1 MAGQGFDPNFTFS
14 WPTARIGVMEGDS
27 AVVALYSAE
36 LEKHKGGPLPEDLQE
51 AIDRTRA
58 DYERWLDAR
67 YAAARGHCDAIIDP
81 LETRAC
87 SVASRW
93 KHACSTRR
101 PPRSDATMIRIANG
115 QGFWGDW
122 LEAPVRLVEQGPIDY
137 LALDYLAEVTMSILQ
152 KQKQADPNLGYA
164 RDFPPL
170 IARIARQIR
179 ERGVKVIANAG
190 GVNPVACAREVV
202 RLAPGLKVAVVLGDD
217 VYAALDEFLAKGYEM
232 RDMDTGE
239 PIAAIRDRIQSANAY
254 IGAFP
259 LAEALAT
266 GADVVIAGRSTDTA
280 LALAPMIHRFGWK
293 ADEYDKL
300 AAGTI
305 AGHIIECGAQ
315 CTGGNCQVDWQNIP
329 DMANIGYPIVEAEPD
344 GSFVVTKHPAAGGR
358 VSSRLGEGA
367 VALRARRPEAL
378 HHAGLRGRF
387 HQRPAGR
394 RRART
399 ACACSGIRGG
409 PRPPSLKLSIS
420 YANGWKAI
428 GTLVYSWPQA
438 LEKARAADAIVRAAA
453 AAISGSRS
461 MRSTPSISASTPA
474 TARPRRRIP
483 TRPKCSCASACA
495 APDKKAVDRF
505 TRELI
510 PLVLNGPPG
519 ATGFGEGRPPV
530 REIVAYWPALVPRE
544 EIVTRVEVVE

>member
-1 MAGQGFDPNFTFS
+1 
-14 WPTARIGVMEGDS
+14 
-27 AVVALYSAE
+27 
-36 LEKHKGGPLPEDLQE
+36 
-51 AIDRTRA
+51 
-58 DYERWLDAR
+58 
-67 YAAARGHCDAIIDP
+67 
-81 LETRAC
+81 
-87 SVASRW
+87 
-93 KHACSTRR
+93 
-101 PPRSDATMIRIANG
+101 MIRIANG

-137 LALDYLAEVTMSILQ
+137 LALDYLAEITMSILQ

-170 IARIARQIR
+170 IGRIAKAMR
-179 ERGVKVIANAG
+179 ERGVRVIANAG
-190 GVNPVACAREVV
+190 GVNPAACAREVV

-217 VYAALDEFLAKGYEM
+217 VFGRIDEFLAKGYPM

-239 PIAAIRDRIQSANAY
+239 PIAGIRDRIQSANAY

-280 LALAPMIHRFGWK
+280 LTLAPMVHRYGWGPE
-293 ADEYDKL
+293 DFDKL

-315 CTGGNCQVDWQNIP
+315 CSGGNCQVDWRNIP

-344 GSFVVTKHPAAGGR
+344 GSFTVTKHAGTGGR
-358 VSSRLGEGA
+358 VSLDTVKEQLLYELGDPKSYITPDCVADFTSIRLADAG
-367 VALRARRPEAL
+367 PE
-378 HHAGLRGRF
+378 RVRV
-387 HQRPAGR
+387 
-394 RRART
+394 
-399 ACACSGIRGG
+399 SGIRGG

-438 LEKARAADAIVRAAA
+438 LEKAQAADAIVR
-453 AAISGSRS
+453 
-461 MRSTPSISASTPA
+461 
-474 TARPRRRIP
+474 
-483 TRPKCSCASACA
+483 TRLAGLGLSFEEIYTEFFGTGACLGPA
-495 APDKKAVDRF
+495 APPNPDPPEVQLRIGVRGQDRKGVDRF

-519 ATGFGEGRPPV
+519 ATGFGEGRPAV
-530 REIVAYWPALVPRE
+530 REIVAYWSALVPRE

>member
-1 MAGQGFDPNFTFS
+1 
-14 WPTARIGVMEGDS
+14 
-27 AVVALYSAE
+27 
-36 LEKHKGGPLPEDLQE
+36 
-51 AIDRTRA
+51 
-58 DYERWLDAR
+58 
-67 YAAARGHCDAIIDP
+67 
-81 LETRAC
+81 
-87 SVASRW
+87 
-93 KHACSTRR
+93 
-101 PPRSDATMIRIANG
+101 MIRIANG

-137 LALDYLAEVTMSILQ
+137 LALDYLAEITMSILQ
-152 KQKQADPNLGYA
+152 KQRQADPNLGYA

-170 IARIARQIR
+170 VARIARQIR
-179 ERGVKVIANAG
+179 EHGVKVIANAG

-217 VYAALDEFLAKGYEM
+217 VLPRLDEFLAKGYEM
-232 RDMDTGE
+232 RDMDTGA
-239 PIAAIRDRIQSANAY
+239 PISDIRGSIQSANAY

-266 GADVVIAGRSTDTA
+266 GAEVVIAGRSTDTA
-280 LALAPMIHRFGWK
+280 LTLAPMIHRFGWK
-293 ADEYDKL
+293 PDEFDRL

-315 CTGGNCQVDWQNIP
+315 CSGGNCQVDWQSIP
-329 DMANIGYPIVEAEPD
+329 DMASIGYPIIEAEPD

-358 VSSRLGEGA
+358 VTRDTVKEQLLYELGDPKNYITPDCVADFTSIRLA
-367 VALRARRPEAL
+367 D
-378 HHAGLRGRF
+378 AGPNRVRV
-387 HQRPAGR
+387 
-394 RRART
+394 
-399 ACACSGIRGG
+399 SGIRGG

-438 LEKARAADAIVRAAA
+438 LEKARAADSIVRERLQQLCLRFDE
-453 AAISGSRS
+453 IYTEFFGVN
-461 MRSTPSISASTPA
+461 
-474 TARPRRRIP
+474 
-483 TRPKCSCASACA
+483 ACLGPA
-495 APDKKAVDRF
+495 APPNPDPPEVQLRIGVRGTDKKAVDRF

-530 REIVAYWPALVPRE
+530 REIVAYWSALVPRE
-544 EIVTRVEVVE
+544 EIATRVEVI